1 MASMSTRKRE
11 GEQVSQDSPARISM
25 STASTIP
32 LRILHVEDAA
42 LDAELIEA
50 TLAAEGFVCDATR
63 VETRAAFVEAIEGG
77 RFDIILSDFRLP
89 SFAGLCALELALER
103 CPDTPFIFVS
113 GLLGEEFA
121 IETLKKGATDY
132 VLKDRLSRLV
142 PSVNRA
148 LGEVEQR
155 DKRKSLEDQLRQAHR
170 MESIGTLAGGVAHD
184 FNNLLTVIIG
194 NAQLA
199 LAKIDAGDPTYE
211 SLVEIEKVG
220 KRAADLTGQL
230 LVFSRRQKLAPRIV
244 DLNDSLPDFM
254 KMLERIIGANIEVL
268 FETACNLP
276 LLTADPAQIE
286 QAVMNLAVNARDAMP
301 SGGRITIKAR
311 EVALDK
317 AYCEQHPLAKPG
329 RYVRIEVS
337 DNGTGIDAAT
347 KKRIFEPFFTT
358 KEPGKGT
365 GLGLSVV
372 YGVIKQHDGFI
383 EVDSVLGRGTTF
395 ALCVPVGVPRDAEQV
410 REVLDPELRGGAETI
425 LVAED
430 EESLRTLVQQVLG
443 GLGYR
448 VMLAR
453 DGLEAVEIFAQH
465 RDQIDLV
472 TLDMVMPRLS
482 GRDAYERIR
491 QFKRNV
497 PVIFVTG
504 YAGETAGPP
513 YLEETGAELLH
524 KPYSVDMLG
533 RKIRQVLDQGRRS
546 SPATGR

>member
-1 MASMSTRKRE
+1 
-11 GEQVSQDSPARISM
+11 
-25 STASTIP
+25 
-32 LRILHVEDAA
+32 
-42 LDAELIEA
+42 
-50 TLAAEGFVCDATR
+50 
-63 VETRAAFVEAIEGG
+63 
-77 RFDIILSDFRLP
+77 
-89 SFAGLCALELALER
+89 
-103 CPDTPFIFVS
+103 
-113 GLLGEEFA
+113 
-121 IETLKKGATDY
+121 
-132 VLKDRLSRLV
+132 LKDRLSRLV

-148 LGEVEQR
+148 LEEVEQR
-155 DKRKSLEDQLRQAHR
+155 ENRRSLEDQLRQAHK

-199 LAKIDAGDPTYE
+199 LAKVKPGDPTYDSLIE
-211 SLVEIEKVG
+211 SEKVG
-220 KRAADLTGQL
+220 RRAADLTGQL
-230 LVFSRRQKLAPRIV
+230 LVFSRRQKLDPRIV
-244 DLNDSLPDFM
+244 NLNDSLPDFM
-254 KMLERIIGANIEVL
+254 KMLERIIGANIEVQ
-268 FETACNLP
+268 FESPSNLP

-311 EVALDK
+311 EVTLDED
-317 AYCEQHPLAKPG
+317 YCQQDPLAKPG
-329 RYVRIEVS
+329 RYVRIDVS
-337 DNGTGIDAAT
+337 DSGTGIDDVT
-347 KKRIFEPFFTT
+347 RKRIFEPFFTT

-372 YGVIKQHDGFI
+372 YGVIKQHNGFI

-395 ALCVPVGVPRDAEQV
+395 ALFVPVVEPGDSELV
-410 REVLDPELRGGAETI
+410 RESLDSELRGGAETI

-453 DGLEAVEIFAQH
+453 DGREAVEIFAQH

-482 GRDAYERIR
+482 GREAYEQIR
-491 QFKRNV
+491 KFQRDV

-513 YLEETGAELLH
+513 FLEETGAELLH

-533 RKIRQVLDQGRRS
+533 RKIRKVLDLGRRS
-546 SPATGR
+546 SPATSG